1 MGVVAGKLT
10 LCPNCIVFYWPQRF
24 AAVALSLFTPVAR
37 VESAAVDEEY
47 MTHEAEMRVL
57 PPHFTTKAL
66 VLQSRALFTLLIGT
80 WFVYTADRYVV
91 CLHS

>member
-1 MGVVAGKLT
+1 MMRHDAVQSLSRT
-10 LCPNCIVFYWPQRF
+10 LSD
-24 AAVALSLFTPVAR
+24 ALFLYILVAR
-37 VESAAVDEEY
+37 VESAAVDEEWVI
-47 MTHEAEMRVL
+47 HEVEMRVL